1 MKIAAL
7 SDFHIG
13 SSRRGDCFR
22 HSAADFHDY
31 LKMLEESHD
40 QIVLLGDIF
49 QAEHGPSLSKAGKR
63 RELQRAHNFMPDLWL
78 RMQGPQYRY
87 LHGNHDGIASAGGR
101 IPETLRIDE
110 DGFSIFFVHGHQY
123 DPLLRRAYPLAQ
135 ASTWFSGRL
144 RALRLHVVADWLE
157 HQDIQIKNEAF
168 RGEKG
173 PYVGAARLLLL
184 EHQVDA
190 VLMGH
195 THIPQRMDLAE
206 GIFANTGSCS
216 MGQRT
221 HVSIDTLERSV
232 ILHQLASSA
241 ERQPVGRSVKNRSR
255 SRTRTGS
262 RGASM

>member
-13 SSRRGDCFR
+13 SSHRGDCFR
-22 HSAADFHDY
+22 HSAADFHEY
-31 LKMLEESHD
+31 LDRLEEAHD

-63 RELQRAHNFMPDLWL
+63 RELQRAHQFMPKLWL

-87 LHGNHDGIASAGGR
+87 LHGNHDGIAGAQEGV
-101 IPETLRIDE
+101 PETLRIEE
-110 DGFSIFFVHGHQY
+110 DDFSIFFVHGHQY
-123 DPLLRRAYPLAQ
+123 DPLLRHAYPLAQ

-144 RALRLHVVADWLE
+144 RAHRLHVVADWLE
-157 HQDIQIKNEAF
+157 HQDIQIKHSAF

-173 PYVGAARLLLL
+173 PYVEAARSLLL
-184 EHQVDA
+184 EHKVDA

-216 MGQRT
+216 MGQRM
-221 HVSIDTLERSV
+221 HLSIDTRERSV
-232 ILHQLASSA
+232 VLHQLASSA
-241 ERQPVGRSVKNRSR
+241 S
-255 SRTRTGS
+255 
-262 RGASM
+262 